1 MKIINN
7 MWLIYLEG
15 KFGYFV
21 QREIWLGLGKNWDKF
36 LLKIGWKN
44 GNIWSRY
51 FNEFIWNLSVLKG
64 YLFFFNL
71 FCGV

>member
-1 MKIINN
+1 

-21 QREIWLGLGKNWDKF
+21 QREIWLGVGQNWEKF

-51 FNEFIWNLSVLKG
+51 FD
-64 YLFFFNL
+64 
-71 FCGV
+71 